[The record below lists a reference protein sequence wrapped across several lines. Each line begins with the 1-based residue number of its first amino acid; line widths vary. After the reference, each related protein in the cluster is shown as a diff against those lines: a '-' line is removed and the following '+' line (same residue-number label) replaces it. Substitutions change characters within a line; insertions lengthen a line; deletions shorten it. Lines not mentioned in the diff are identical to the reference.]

1 MFLKN
6 IRNVDLCTTLHF
18 FKNIPYSRKRSTDFK
33 VNKSIT
39 HAVLDVITTVYDQIN
54 DDEYASV
61 NLVDF
66 KKAFDTV
73 KHSILTK
80 KLEHYDFMALHLI
93 F

>member
-1 MFLKN
+1 MH
-6 IRNVDLCTTLHF
+6 DPAF
-18 FKNIPYSRKRSTDFK
+18 FQKHSVFTKTQYGFQS
-33 VNKSIT
+33 NKSTT
-39 HAVLDVITTVYDQIN
+39 HAVLDVITTVYAQIN
-54 DDEYASV
+54 NNEYTSV

-80 KLEHYDFMALHLI
+80 KLEYSGFCGAALDLLTL